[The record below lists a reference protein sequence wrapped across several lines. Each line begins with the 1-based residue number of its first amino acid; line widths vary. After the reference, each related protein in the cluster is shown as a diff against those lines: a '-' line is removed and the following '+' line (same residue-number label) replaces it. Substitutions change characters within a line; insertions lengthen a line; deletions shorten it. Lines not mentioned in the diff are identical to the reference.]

1 MVDVVIEKCNEAYL
15 NILAEQSTLQELQDV
30 FTFFAEGYKFHPRYK
45 AKMWDGKIRIL
56 KIVSRNKGIIYYG
69 LLQQIIDFC
78 KSREYTYQLK
88 DVIDNNLIS
97 NEELVQYVKNLNPS
111 NKGSPIEPR
120 DYQVKGFIDSIK
132 NKRNVCLSV
141 TSSGKSFIIYMIT
154 RYLQDQGLTGL
165 IITPNVSLIHQLY
178 SDFKD

>member
-69 LLQQIIDFC
+69 LLQQIIDFF
-78 KSREYTYQLK
+78 Y
-88 DVIDNNLIS
+88 
-97 NEELVQYVKNLNPS
+97 
-111 NKGSPIEPR
+111 
-120 DYQVKGFIDSIK
+120 GF
-132 NKRNVCLSV
+132 VHC
-141 TSSGKSFIIYMIT
+141 
-154 RYLQDQGLTGL
+154 
-165 IITPNVSLIHQLY
+165 
-178 SDFKD
+178 